1 MGCGVAA
8 GRRGLFECCVGSERR
23 EGADDGEPAVSPPR
37 PDPPRAPQ
45 QDRSRLTRQRLLEA
59 SVECLAELG
68 WTATTVALVAERA
81 GVSRGAAQHHFP
93 TREDLI
99 TAALDHM
106 FDIRIARTRAE
117 ISPASMGAP
126 TERVVAGLVGHFTDM
141 LFKAAMQVWTA
152 AAADAALRERILPLE
167 QKFGR
172 VAHRMAVEALGVDGD
187 DPVAHRLV
195 QATLDL
201 ARGLGLADMLT
212 DDSARRAEVVRAW
225 AAQLDSAL
233 GERRGLP
240 TPAAPQGT

>member
-1 MGCGVAA
+1 MTASRPAA
-8 GRRGLFECCVGSERR
+8 TRG
-23 EGADDGEPAVSPPR
+23 
-37 PDPPRAPQ
+37 PQ
-45 QDRSRLTRQRLLEA
+45 QDRSRLTRRRLLEA

-68 WTATTVALVAERA
+68 WTATTVAVVAERA

-117 ISPASMGAP
+117 ISAAPGAGP
-126 TERVVAGLVGHFTDM
+126 TESVVAGLVDHFTGM

-172 VAHRMAVEALGVDGD
+172 VAHRMAVEALGVDGA
-187 DPVAHRLV
+187 DPVVHRLV

-212 DDSARRAEVVRAW
+212 DDSARRAEVVRVW
-225 AAQLDSAL
+225 AAQLDAVL
-233 GERRGLP
+233 GERRGVPPPGPGTPP
-240 TPAAPQGT
+240 TSGPTAGR